1 MHRSAIPIVDHGRFP
16 PIIMYSTYQYIL
28 SLLLF
33 TIFTFISLPL
43 LLILLSKLSSVHK
56 FFPLSLVDILDVSP
70 SSYPFYKLSIFHF
83 IVPFVVDVNYFLTI
97 VNIDIK

>member
-33 TIFTFISLPL
+33 TIFTIISLPL
-43 LLILLSKLSSVHK
+43 LLILLS
-56 FFPLSLVDILDVSP
+56 
-70 SSYPFYKLSIFHF
+70 
-83 IVPFVVDVNYFLTI
+83 
-97 VNIDIK
+97 